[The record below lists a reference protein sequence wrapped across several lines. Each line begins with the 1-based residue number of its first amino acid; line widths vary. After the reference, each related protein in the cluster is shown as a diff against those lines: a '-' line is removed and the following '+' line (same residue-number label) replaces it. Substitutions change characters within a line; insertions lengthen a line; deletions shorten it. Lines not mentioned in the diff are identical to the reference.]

1 VLDGILFRMRNGC
14 MWHGVPHERF
24 PSKSTCHRWMQ
35 RWATN
40 GTFRDAW
47 AAVTKMADE
56 LGEVSWIFQCIDASF
71 AKCSKSNEGVGR
83 NPTDRG
89 KGGVKKSVLTDR
101 LGYPLSVVQIGANR
115 HDTMVLEQTV
125 AGIIIPRPV
134 MIQHMCLD
142 KAYTHCTERVLNM
155 GYFPHIRKIGEE
167 KQTVYHTPRRWV
179 VERCHAWF
187 NNYRGLRIRYERKVQ
202 NHQGMLDFACC
213 LMWYRRIE
221 QVTSPQTGPAQIR
234 VVRRG

>member
-1 VLDGILFRMRNGC
+1 MLDGILYRMRTGC
-14 MWHGVPHERF
+14 QWSELPACY

-35 RWATN
+35 RWAEEH
-40 GTFRDAW
+40 TFRAAW
-47 AAVTKMADE
+47 AAMTQMADD

-71 AKCSKSNEGVGR
+71 AKADKSGQCISR

-89 KGGVKKSVLTDR
+89 KGGVKKSVLTDMK
-101 LGYPLSVVQIGANR
+101 GYPLSVVQLEAR
-115 HDTMVLEQTV
+115 KHDSEVLETTIDY
-125 AGIIIPRPV
+125 IIIPRPV
-134 MIQHMCLD
+134 MIQHLCLD
-142 KAYTHCTERVLNM
+142 KAYSWCTERVLNM

-167 KQTVYHTPRRWV
+167 KQTVFHTPRRWV

-202 NHQGMLDFACC
+202 NHQGLLDFACC

-221 QVTSPQTGPAQIR
+221 RATQPSG
-234 VVRRG
+234 VRL